1 MAEGR
6 HTTLL
11 KPCVRCALRPQRG
24 RQDTA
29 WMVRVVPHH
38 TRDMLVY
45 EGLRFVGLGILGCL
59 RLLESFRC
67 LSDLGLEF
75 RAESRELRAQFT
87 ARI

>member
-1 MAEGR
+1 
-6 HTTLL
+6 
-11 KPCVRCALRPQRG
+11 
-24 RQDTA
+24 
-29 WMVRVVPHH
+29 MVRVVPHH

-45 EGLRFVGLGILGCL
+45 EGLGFVGLGILGCL

-67 LSDLGLEF
+67 LLDLGLEF